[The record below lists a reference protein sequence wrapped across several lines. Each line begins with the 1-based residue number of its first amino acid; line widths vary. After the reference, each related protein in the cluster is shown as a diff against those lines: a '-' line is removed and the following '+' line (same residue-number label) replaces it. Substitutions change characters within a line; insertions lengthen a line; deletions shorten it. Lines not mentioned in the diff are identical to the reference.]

1 MNKLVW
7 LFGLFF
13 IVLSSY
19 AQELNATVTVNYSQ
33 VGSSNQAYFKSLEK
47 SLKDFI
53 NNTSWTSKK
62 FAPME
67 KIECMFFLNVTTYG
81 NNTVSGTLQVKSS
94 RPVYSSS
101 YSTQVLMF
109 NDKDITFNYI
119 EFESLYYNPTSYDSN
134 LTSLIG
140 FYANLI
146 IGLDAETFS
155 IGGGSQ
161 YLQTANTIASLA
173 QQSNYRGWK
182 QGDGNNTRSA
192 FITDLTSGVGS
203 SYKEALYKYHRLGL
217 DKMSTSVDEGRDG
230 ILQGLV
236 SLENLN
242 NSRPNSF
249 MTRVFFDSK
258 TDELIGIYGGV
269 TDKNKKRVVELLN
282 KLAPLN
288 SLKWNSL

>member
-1 MNKLVW
+1 MNKLIW
-7 LFGLFF
+7 LFGSFF
-13 IVLSSY
+13 MVLSSY

-47 SLKDFI
+47 SLKDFV
-53 NNTSWTSKK
+53 NNTSWSSKK

-94 RPVYSSS
+94 RPVHNSS

-119 EFESLYYNPTSYDSN
+119 EFESLYYNPTSFESN

-146 IGLDAETFS
+146 IGLDAETFKLD
-155 IGGGSQ
+155 GGNT
-161 YLQTANTIASLA
+161 YFQTANSIATLA

-182 QGDGNNTRSA
+182 QGDGSNTRA
-192 FITDLTSGVGS
+192 ALIGDLSSGMS
-203 SYKEALYKYHRLGL
+203 LSYKEALYKYHRIGL
-217 DKMSTSVDEGRDG
+217 DKMNDNVSEGRDG
-230 ILQGLV
+230 IYQSLV
-236 SLENLN
+236 ALDKLN
-242 NSRPNSF
+242 SSRPNSF
-249 MTRVFFDSK
+249 LSRVFFDSK

-269 TDKNKKRVVELLN
+269 TDKNKKSVIELLN
-282 KLAPLN
+282 KLSPLN
-288 SLKWNSL
+288 GLKWNSL

>member
-1 MNKLVW
+1 MNKLIW
-7 LFGLFF
+7 LFGLFLM
-13 IVLSSY
+13 VLSSY

-33 VGSSNQAYFKSLEK
+33 VGNSNQTYFKSLEK
-47 SLKDFI
+47 SLKDFV

-67 KIECMFFLNVTTYG
+67 KIDCMFFLNVTTYG

-94 RPVYSSS
+94 RPVYNSN

-119 EFESLYYNPTSYDSN
+119 EFESLYYNHNSFESN

-146 IGLDAETFS
+146 VGLDAETFKLES
-155 IGGGSQ
+155 GSS
-161 YLQTANTIASLA
+161 YFQTANTIATLA

-182 QGDGNNTRSA
+182 QGDGSNTRA
-192 FITDLTSGVGS
+192 ALIADLSTGVGS

-217 DKMSTSVDEGRDG
+217 DKMNDNVSEGRDG
-230 ILQGLV
+230 IYESLV
-236 SLENLN
+236 ALDKLN
-242 NSRPNSF
+242 ASRPNSF
-249 MTRVFFDSK
+249 LSRVFFDSK

-269 TDKNKKRVVELLN
+269 TDKNKKIVIELLN
-282 KLAPLN
+282 KLSPLN
-288 SLKWNSL
+288 GLKWNSL

>member
-1 MNKLVW
+1 MNKLIW
-7 LFGLFF
+7 LFGSFF
-13 IVLSSY
+13 IILSGY
-19 AQELNATVTVNYSQ
+19 AQELNATVTVNHSQ
-33 VGSSNQAYFKSLEK
+33 VGNTHQAYFKSLEK

-62 FAPME
+62 FGSVE
-67 KIECMFFLNVTTYG
+67 RIDCMFFLNVTTYG

-94 RPVYSSS
+94 RPVYNSS
-101 YSTQVLMF
+101 YSTQVLLF
-109 NDKDITFNYI
+109 NDKDITFNYV

-146 IGLDAETFS
+146 VGLDAETFNL
-155 IGGGSQ
+155 GGGNS
-161 YLQTANTIASLA
+161 YLQSANTIASMA

-182 QGDGNNTRSA
+182 QGDGNNTRAA
-192 FITDLTSGVGS
+192 FISDLTSGIGS

-217 DKMSTSVDEGRDG
+217 DRMSSNVSEGREG
-230 ILQGLV
+230 VFQALN
-236 SLENLN
+236 SLDNLN
-242 NSRPNSF
+242 ASRPNSF
-249 MTRVFFDSK
+249 LSRVFFDSK
-258 TDELIGIYGGV
+258 TDELVGMYSGV

-288 SLKWNSL
+288 GLKWNSL